1 MKIMVVKII
10 KFVFAVI
17 LAFVRVLISLI
28 QCIFVTPFT
37 VLGIINTLLDKA
49 NKELN
54 REVDALVTD
63 VFQN

>member
-1 MKIMVVKII
+1 MKIMVVKLI
-10 KFVFAVI
+10 KFVFAVT
-17 LAFVRVLISLI
+17 LALLRVLISLL
-28 QCIFVTPFT
+28 QCVFVTPFT

-54 REVDALVTD
+54 REIDTLVTD